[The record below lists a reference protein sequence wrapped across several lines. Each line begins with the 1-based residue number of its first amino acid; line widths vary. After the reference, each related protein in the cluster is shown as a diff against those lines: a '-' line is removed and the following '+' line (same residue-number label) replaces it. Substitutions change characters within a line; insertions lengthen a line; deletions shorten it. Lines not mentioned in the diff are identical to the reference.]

1 MNQNTAVQSPLMSA
15 SKLRK
20 TNAMRTSFLV
30 AIGLLGLLGMSDAQ
44 ADPQWV
50 KLKTDRYTLNI
61 KQDAISFI
69 DDKRG
74 WYGNGL
80 GRIYRTVDGGTR
92 WTKIWEKRGTYV
104 RALEFAD
111 EKLGFLGNVGPGYF
125 PDVKDTQPVYVTRDG
140 GSTWEPVEASGSP
153 VAGICAIDVL
163 KIDGQ
168 IAAVRAGGRVGGP
181 AAMMESFDAGQTW
194 QSRDMSGV
202 TGMILDIKFI
212 DAMTGFIAG
221 ATDPE
226 EPKAHARILKTSDG
240 GKTWRA
246 VFESDRAVDNNWKLA
261 FPSARVGYATIMSYD
276 APPADARGYVAKTED
291 GGETWTKRIVTQDS
305 EWIPYGISFIDE
317 QHGFVG
323 GSTGGYETKDGGA
336 TWKAVKMGTYVNKIR
351 FTTRAD
357 GGITAFAIG
366 QDVFKLDLPLSQ
378 PSSRSST
385 R

>member
-1 MNQNTAVQSPLMSA
+1 MN
-15 SKLRK
+15 R
-20 TNAMRTSFLV
+20 MRNPSLV
-30 AIGLLGLLGMSDAQ
+30 AIGLLGLLGMSHAQ

-111 EKLGFLGNVGPGYF
+111 ENLGFLGNVGPGYF
-125 PDVKDTQPVYVTRDG
+125 PDVKDTQPIYVTRDG
-140 GSTWEPVEASGSP
+140 GSTWEPVKAIGQP
-153 VAGICAIDVL
+153 VTGICAIDVL

-168 IAAVRAGGRVGGP
+168 IAAIRAGGRVGGP

-194 QSRDMSGV
+194 QSRDMSSV

-351 FTTRAD
+351 FTTRSD

-366 QDVFKLDLPLSQ
+366 QDVFKLDLPPSQ
-378 PSSRSST
+378 PLSRPSP